1 LTKLGTKQGNF
12 QYVQSSGDIQSTMNT
27 TLELLELGDR
37 TLYVK
42 IGEDEFLP
50 TGFDVHGRGKFV
62 LTGENAN
69 IKGRKFS
76 VFKDKESG
84 ENLDIETDPVQVH
97 PNDPLATLLT
107 VPYIQFEIT
116 RLTNEIINSKNEED
130 RRQRFNEI
138 SQEANDY
145 DEKLNEILQNA
156 FKSKSATRGEL
167 IQQCLDAKG
176 TILQFKDMLS
186 E

>member
-1 LTKLGTKQGNF
+1 
-12 QYVQSSGDIQSTMNT
+12 MNT

-42 IGEDEFLP
+42 SSDDEFLP
-50 TGFDVHGRGKFV
+50 IGFDDHGRGKLV

-76 VFKDKESG
+76 IFKDKESG
-84 ENLDIETDPVQVH
+84 ENFDIETDPIQVH
-97 PNDPLATLLT
+97 PDDPLATLLM

-116 RLTNEIINSKNEED
+116 RLTNEIINSKNEEGQ
-130 RRQRFNEI
+130 RQRFNEI

-145 DEKLNEILQNA
+145 DEKLNEILQSA
-156 FKSKSATRGEL
+156 FKSKSFTRKEL
-167 IQQCLDAKG
+167 IQHCMDTKG
-176 TILQFKDMLS
+176 TILQFKDILS